1 MSAAQQAERLKLA
14 AGAAELGIRLEGWQL
29 DALQKLLDEVQAAN
43 ARFNLTAI
51 RDRGDMLVKHVLD
64 SLTLQRHLRGE
75 RMADVG
81 TGPGFPGLPLAIVN
95 PQRRFALIESV
106 GKKARFVQSAVGVLG
121 CANVEVVHGRAEGY
135 HPAQLFDTVAARALS
150 SLQEFVAQAGHLC
163 AAGGVLLAMKG
174 RRPDAELAALPRG
187 WRVDAVE
194 RARVPGLQDE
204 RHIVEIVK
212 NRE

>member
-1 MSAAQQAERLKLA
+1 LSAAQQAERLKLA

-75 RMADVG
+75 RVADVG

>member
-14 AGAAELGIRLEGWQL
+14 AGAAELGIQLEGWQL

-163 AAGGVLLAMKG
+163 APGGVLLAMKG

>member
-14 AGAAELGIRLEGWQL
+14 AGAAELGIQLEGWQL

-163 AAGGVLLAMKG
+163 APGGVLL
-174 RRPDAELAALPRG
+174 
-187 WRVDAVE
+187 
-194 RARVPGLQDE
+194 
-204 RHIVEIVK
+204 
-212 NRE
+212 

>member
-75 RMADVG
+75 RVADVG

>member
-14 AGAAELGIRLEGWQL
+14 AGAAELGIQLEGWQL

-64 SLTLQRHLRGE
+64 SLTLQRH
-75 RMADVG
+75 
-81 TGPGFPGLPLAIVN
+81 LPLAIVN

-163 AAGGVLLAMKG
+163 APGGVLLAMKG

>member
-1 MSAAQQAERLKLA
+1 LSAALQAERLKLA
-14 AGAAELGIRLEGWQL
+14 AGAAELGIQLEGGQL
-29 DALQKLLDEVQAAN
+29 DALQRLLDEVQAAN

-51 RDRGDMLVKHVLD
+51 RDRADMLVKHVLD

-121 CANVEVVHGRAEGY
+121 CANVAVVHGRAEGY

-163 AAGGVLLAMKG
+163 APGGVLLAMKG

-194 RARVPGLQDE
+194 RAKVPGLQDE